1 MVRPHVEIGMAER
14 RGISPSGPGHR
25 GTFVA
30 ERRGKVTFAAAEP
43 IWSRPKPKLRAFGM
57 IKIFGHKAPDSD
69 STGSPLIWEW
79 FSNEVRR
86 KPAKAYLLG
95 QPNKEAL
102 FMLDRWGFDLP
113 ETIADLEE
121 GDEVI
126 IVDTNNPAELPA
138 GIGKARI
145 VEIIDHHL
153 LQGGLATREPIS
165 IFMKP
170 VACTATIM
178 HELMGDAAE
187 RMPAPVRG
195 LMLTC
200 ILSDTIEFRSPTTTD
215 HDRTLAEQLAR
226 DLGIDIAAYAAE
238 MFAAKSDLADCPD
251 DEVLRIDSKTYEI
264 DGRKLK
270 ISVLETTSPSA
281 ILARK
286 PGLIEAMDR
295 VAEEDGVD
303 QLLFFVVD
311 ILNESATL
319 IAPNDF
325 VRNLAEQSFSAR
337 AAGDEVHLPGI
348 VSRKKQ
354 IIPNLSF

>member
-1 MVRPHVEIGMAER
+1 
-14 RGISPSGPGHR
+14 
-25 GTFVA
+25 
-30 ERRGKVTFAAAEP
+30 
-43 IWSRPKPKLRAFGM
+43 M

-79 FSNEVRR
+79 FSNEIRG
-86 KPAKAYLLG
+86 KPAKAHLLG
-95 QPNKEAL
+95 QPNKEAI
-102 FMLDRWGFDLP
+102 FMLDRWGFALP
-113 ETIADLEE
+113 ETIDDVEE

-138 GIGKARI
+138 GIGGARI

-165 IFMKP
+165 IHMRP

-178 HELMGDAAE
+178 HGLMGDAAGQ
-187 RMPAPVRG
+187 MPPAVRG

-200 ILSDTIEFRSPTTTD
+200 ILSDTLEFRSPTTTD
-215 HDRTLAEQLAR
+215 LDRTLAEQLAR
-226 DLGIDIAAYAAE
+226 DLGVDIGAYASE

-251 DEVLRIDSKTYEI
+251 DEVLRIDSKNYEI
-264 DGRKLK
+264 GGRKLK
-270 ISVLETTSPSA
+270 ISVLETTNPSA

-286 PGLIEAMDR
+286 PGLIEGMDR
-295 VAEEDGVD
+295 VAGEEGVD
-303 QLLFFVVD
+303 QVLFFVID

-319 IAPNDF
+319 LAPNDF
-325 VRNLAEQSFSAR
+325 VRNLAKQSFSAKPV
-337 AAGDEVHLPGI
+337 GDEVHLPGI

>member
-1 MVRPHVEIGMAER
+1 
-14 RGISPSGPGHR
+14 
-25 GTFVA
+25 
-30 ERRGKVTFAAAEP
+30 
-43 IWSRPKPKLRAFGM
+43 M

-79 FSNEVRR
+79 FSNEIRR
-86 KPAKAYLLG
+86 KPAKAHLLG
-95 QPNKEAL
+95 QPNKEAI
-102 FMLDRWGFDLP
+102 FMLNRWGFALP
-113 ETIADLEE
+113 EMIDDVEE

-145 VEIIDHHL
+145 IEIIDHHM

-165 IFMKP
+165 IHMRP

-178 HELMGDAAE
+178 HGLMGDAAGQ
-187 RMPAPVRG
+187 MPPPVRG

-200 ILSDTIEFRSPTTTD
+200 ILSDTLEFRSPTTTD
-215 HDRTLAEQLAR
+215 LDRTLAKQLAR
-226 DLGIDIAAYAAE
+226 DLGVNIGAYAAE

-251 DEVLRIDSKTYEI
+251 DEVLRIDSKNYEI
-264 DGRKLK
+264 GGRKLK
-270 ISVLETTSPSA
+270 ISVLETTNPSA
-281 ILARK
+281 ILDRK
-286 PGLIEAMDR
+286 PGLIEGMDR

-303 QLLFFVVD
+303 QVLFFVID

-319 IAPNDF
+319 LAPNNF

>member
-1 MVRPHVEIGMAER
+1 MR
-14 RGISPSGPGHR
+14 
-25 GTFVA
+25 VA
-30 ERRGKVTFAAAEP
+30 EAKPEGDNCRRRTYM
-43 IWSRPKPKLRAFGM
+43 SRRQPKLRAFGM

-79 FSNEVRR
+79 FSNEIRG
-86 KPAKAYLLG
+86 KPAKAHLLG

-102 FMLDRWGFDLP
+102 FMLDRWGFAPP
-113 ETIADLEE
+113 ETIADVEE
-121 GDEVI
+121 GDDVI

-153 LQGGLATREPIS
+153 LHGGLATRVPIS

-178 HELMGDAAE
+178 HELMGSAAE
-187 RMPAPVRG
+187 RMPRPVRG

-215 HDRTLAEQLAR
+215 QDRKLAEQLAR
-226 DLGIDIAAYAAE
+226 DLGIDISAYAAE
-238 MFAAKSDLADCPD
+238 MFAAKSDLADCTD
-251 DEVLRIDSKTYEI
+251 DELLRIDSKTFEVG
-264 DGRKLK
+264 GRNLK
-270 ISVLETTSPSA
+270 ISVLETTNPSA

-286 PGLIEAMDR
+286 PGLIANMDR

-303 QLLFFVVD
+303 QVLFFVVD

-319 IAPNDF
+319 LAPNDF
-325 VRNLAEQSFSAR
+325 VRNLARQSFSATVT
-337 AAGDEVHLPGI
+337 GDEVHLPGV

>member
-1 MVRPHVEIGMAER
+1 
-14 RGISPSGPGHR
+14 
-25 GTFVA
+25 
-30 ERRGKVTFAAAEP
+30 
-43 IWSRPKPKLRAFGM
+43 M

-86 KPAKAYLLG
+86 KPARAHLLG
-95 QPNKEAL
+95 QPNKEAI
-102 FMLDRWGFDLP
+102 FMLDRWGFAQP
-113 ETIADLEE
+113 ETIADVDE

-126 IVDTNNPAELPA
+126 IVDTNNPDELPA
-138 GIGKARI
+138 GIGRARI
-145 VEIIDHHL
+145 IEIIDHHL
-153 LQGGLATREPIS
+153 LHGGLATREPIS
-165 IFMKP
+165 IHMRP

-178 HELMGDAAE
+178 HGLMGDAAGQ
-187 RMPAPVRG
+187 MPPPVRG

-200 ILSDTIEFRSPTTTD
+200 ILSDTLEFRSPTTTD
-215 HDRTLAEQLAR
+215 LDRTLAEQLAR
-226 DLGIDIAAYAAE
+226 DLGIDIGAYASE

-264 DGRKLK
+264 GGRKLK
-270 ISVLETTSPSA
+270 ISVLETTDPSA

-286 PGLIEAMDR
+286 PGLIEGMDR
-295 VAEEDGVD
+295 VAEEEGVD
-303 QLLFFVVD
+303 QVLFFVID

-319 IAPNDF
+319 LAPNDF

-337 AAGDEVHLPGI
+337 AAGDEIHLPGI